1 MHINKAAKKTEVVF
15 IMTHHRIFHGRMQA
29 GLWRPATALCLRMNA
44 QPPPQPLSAG
54 MLTSTTFDLP
64 GWRITEQRGLVR
76 GIVVRSPTIA
86 QGLMGGLKSIVGGRI
101 GAYTEMCEQARGQ
114 ASTKCFS
121 TPGDWSNGVVGLR
134 YDASEVAQGATE
146 VLCYGTAVIAV
157 RAS

>member
-1 MHINKAAKKTEVVF
+1 M
-15 IMTHHRIFHGRMQA
+15 
-29 GLWRPATALCLRMNA
+29 
-44 QPPPQPLSAG
+44 SAG

-64 GWRITEQRGLVR
+64 GWRITEHRGLVR

-114 ASTKCFS
+114 AFDQMVLHARQL
-121 TPGDWSNGVVGLR
+121 GANGVVGLR

-146 VLCYGTAVIAV
+146 VLCYGTAVVAV
-157 RAS
+157 RAG